1 MEFMSS
7 DRGLSQEYSAMS
19 ADSVNQYQ
27 QGLDD
32 LKGEIAD
39 SKTAFGNNALN
50 FQNTLSNL
58 GTDSTQLTEKDS
70 VVPGGKF
77 AELAKGAND
86 FLASRREAKGALEV
100 ASKATGEGEK
110 AGNVVYK
117 FGVTATKGAVD
128 STGKVVEASSKVGLE
143 TGETLV
149 KGTAE
154 AGGDV
159 AKTMGD
165 SAKAF
170 GKLGAVAGL
179 GDVVGFGLDIDD
191 LTKKGL
197 TTGDK
202 VKDSLGIVGAGL
214 DMAGLGLDATGGG
227 AVLGVPLQI
236 LGTTAQIV
244 SSVWGWVEDDAK
256 AKQAKETA
264 QETETKLQNAN
275 LAKRKTEIQT
285 YNIEKAQPLEAQK
298 SITQAGG
305 ASVGRI
311 SQF

>member
-19 ADSVNQYQ
+19 ADNVNQYQ

-58 GTDSTQLTEKDS
+58 GTDSTQKDEKDS
-70 VVPGGKF
+70 VVPGAKF

-86 FLASRREAKGALEV
+86 FLAGRREAKGALEV
-100 ASKATGEGEK
+100 GAKATEEGDK

-117 FGVTATKGAVD
+117 LGVTATKGAVD

-143 TGETLV
+143 SGETLAR
-149 KGTAE
+149 GTAE

-159 AKTMGD
+159 ARTWGE

-179 GDVVGFGLDIDD
+179 GDIVGAGFDIDD
-191 LTKKGL
+191 LTNKNL
-197 TTGDK
+197 STGDK
-202 VKDSLGIVGAGL
+202 VKDSLGIAGAGL
-214 DMAGLGLDATGGG
+214 DMIGLGLDATGAG
-227 AVLGVPLQI
+227 AVIGVPLQI
-236 LGTTAQIV
+236 LGTASQVV
-244 SSVWGWVEDDAK
+244 SSIWGWVEDDDK
-256 AKQAKETA
+256 AKKAKETA

-275 LAKRKTEIQT
+275 LAKRKTEIDT
-285 YNIEKAQPLEAQK
+285 YNLQKAQPLEAQK

>member
-1 MEFMSS
+1 MSS

-19 ADSVNQYQ
+19 ADNVNQYQ

-58 GTDSTQLTEKDS
+58 GTDSTQKDEKDS
-70 VVPGGKF
+70 VVPGAKF

-86 FLASRREAKGALEV
+86 FLAGRREAKGALEV
-100 ASKATGEGEK
+100 GAKATEEGDK

-117 FGVTATKGAVD
+117 LGVTATKGAVD

-143 TGETLV
+143 SGETLAR
-149 KGTAE
+149 GTAE

-159 AKTMGD
+159 ARTWGE

-179 GDVVGFGLDIDD
+179 GDIVGAGFDIDD
-191 LTKKGL
+191 LTNKNL
-197 TTGDK
+197 STGDK
-202 VKDSLGIVGAGL
+202 VKDSLGIAGAGL
-214 DMAGLGLDATGGG
+214 DMIGLGLDATGAG
-227 AVLGVPLQI
+227 AVIGVPLQI
-236 LGTTAQIV
+236 LGTASQVV
-244 SSVWGWVEDDAK
+244 SSIWGWVEDDDK
-256 AKQAKETA
+256 AKKAKETA

-275 LAKRKTEIQT
+275 LAKRKTEIDT
-285 YNIEKAQPLEAQK
+285 YNLQKAQPLEAQK

>member
-1 MEFMSS
+1 MSS

-39 SKTAFGNNALN
+39 SKTAFGNNVLN

-58 GTDSTQLTEKDS
+58 GTDSTQKDEKDS
-70 VVPGGKF
+70 VVPGAKF
-77 AELAKGAND
+77 AELAKGGKD
-86 FLASRREAKGALEV
+86 FLAGRREAKGALEV
-100 ASKATGEGEK
+100 ASKATAEGEK

-117 FGVTATKGAVD
+117 FGATATKGAVD

-159 AKTMGD
+159 ARTWGE

-179 GDVVGFGLDIDD
+179 GDIVGAGFDIDD
-191 LTKKGL
+191 LTNKNL
-197 TTGDK
+197 STGDK
-202 VKDSLGIVGAGL
+202 VKDSLGIAGAGL
-214 DMAGLGLDATGGG
+214 DMIGLGLDATVAGS
-227 AVLGVPLQI
+227 VIGVPLQI
-236 LGTTAQIV
+236 LGTASQVV
-244 SSVWGWVEDDAK
+244 SSIWGWVEDDDK

-275 LAKRKTEIQT
+275 IAKRNTEIAT
-285 YNIEKAQPLEAQK
+285 YNLQKAQPLEAQK

-305 ASVGRI
+305 ASVGRL